1 MKKFISIA
9 LTLTLVLSVMII
21 PVTANA
27 ATKSYNLVLG
37 KTYTGEIEAPTSLYG
52 ISLGTNSHE
61 YTFTMSE
68 TTNVAVLVASE
79 GDTKTFS
86 LKSTDYSFYA
96 SGQTPFAGV
105 AYLKSGKTYKLTIS
119 GTGKYGV
126 KVIKT
131 DPDKLSMSK
140 KSGKSTGANK
150 EVPFTFTGSND
161 YARDNLSIST
171 SKKKVADVSYSITGN
186 NSGKIIIKPKYIG
199 KTTITLKMK
208 GSNSVKYTFYG
219 TSGYWFVA
227 KGSKAKAP
235 APAGVSKPKWKSSKK
250 KVATIKKKTGKIK
263 AKKGGRVTF
272 TAKKGKVSYKIKTVV
287 TDYIK
292 LGKKTYKELKNT
304 VNNPDKLKIYN
315 VYKGYSK
322 QIDSKFKIP
331 VVVVDYG
338 STNDNGAMVRNKV
351 MAYYDDVYQ
360 AHFTNGWSIDNIISR
375 KSIKPSKIK

>member
-1 MKKFISIA
+1 
-9 LTLTLVLSVMII
+9 
-21 PVTANA
+21 
-27 ATKSYNLVLG
+27 
-37 KTYTGEIEAPTSLYG
+37 
-52 ISLGTNSHE
+52 
-61 YTFTMSE
+61 
-68 TTNVAVLVASE
+68 
-79 GDTKTFS
+79 
-86 LKSTDYSFYA
+86 
-96 SGQTPFAGV
+96 
-105 AYLKSGKTYKLTIS
+105 
-119 GTGKYGV
+119 
-126 KVIKT
+126 
-131 DPDKLSMSK
+131 
-140 KSGKSTGANK
+140 
-150 EVPFTFTGSND
+150 
-161 YARDNLSIST
+161 
-171 SKKKVADVSYSITGN
+171 
-186 NSGKIIIKPKYIG
+186 
-199 KTTITLKMK
+199 MK
-208 GSNSVKYTFYG
+208 GSNSIKYTFYG